1 LKPLRTFS
9 CEDLKLQIPPLLFWI
24 LAFGDIADTPTI
36 LENAAFGGV
45 PTF

>member
-1 LKPLRTFS
+1 M
-9 CEDLKLQIPPLLFWI
+9 LFWI

-36 LENAAFGGV
+36 LENAAFGGA